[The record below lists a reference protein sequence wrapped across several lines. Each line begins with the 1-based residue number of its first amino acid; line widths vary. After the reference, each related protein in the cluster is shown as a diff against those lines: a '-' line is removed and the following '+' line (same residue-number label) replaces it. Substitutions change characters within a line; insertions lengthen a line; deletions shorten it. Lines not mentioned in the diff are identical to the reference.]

1 MSNAV
6 FLLVSRPPGREVSA
20 FPSVHLIEQNPL
32 RKGNG
37 TGGAFVQCKEVRA
50 GNALQRRAEFQLGS
64 GGSTEALAQQKL
76 PRTRAKG
83 SCSLRFRSNEGLAQS
98 RMVEHNVGSR
108 CPAFVEEGLT

>member
-76 PRTRAKG
+76 PRTRVKVHALYASAAMKG
-83 SCSLRFRSNEGLAQS
+83 WRRVAWSNTMLAPEVQRSLKKA
-98 RMVEHNVGSR
+98 
-108 CPAFVEEGLT
+108 